1 MNYIGTR
8 DNTITATASQAILE
22 GICKDGGLFIPEEI
36 PQIDKTLLEL
46 SKLNY
51 QELAYEILKLY
62 LTDFTQQELKYCI
75 QNAYDT
81 KFDTP
86 EIVPLIK
93 KGDALFLELFH
104 GKTLAFKDIAL
115 SILPYFMKIA
125 AKKNGIDKDIVILT
139 ATSGDTGKAA
149 LEGFAEVEGTKI
161 IVFFPEDG
169 VSTIQKL

>member
-62 LTDFTQQELKYCI
+62 LTDFTQKELKYCI

-115 SILPYFMKIA
+115 SILPYFMKY
-125 AKKNGIDKDIVILT
+125 
-139 ATSGDTGKAA
+139 
-149 LEGFAEVEGTKI
+149 
-161 IVFFPEDG
+161 
-169 VSTIQKL
+169 